1 MSVLKVLTF
10 TALWLTSPAQ
20 AAEKSLEELKSIRVS
35 EAQFG
40 RGEEHYHQASPFPAH
55 VL

>member
-1 MSVLKVLTF
+1 MHLTSVRGPNLHHDLTI
-10 TALWLTSPAQ
+10 WLTGPAQ

-40 RGEEHYHQASPFPAH
+40 RGEEH
-55 VL
+55 

>member
-1 MSVLKVLTF
+1 MWLVSVWFLTR
-10 TALWLTSPAQ
+10 ALRIWLTIPAQ

-40 RGEEHYHQASPFPAH
+40 RGEIHQ
-55 VL
+55 

>member
-1 MSVLKVLTF
+1 MSLYLGSLSKALTCNVI
-10 TALWLTSPAQ
+10 WLTGPAQ

-40 RGEEHYHQASPFPAH
+40 RGEEH
-55 VL
+55 